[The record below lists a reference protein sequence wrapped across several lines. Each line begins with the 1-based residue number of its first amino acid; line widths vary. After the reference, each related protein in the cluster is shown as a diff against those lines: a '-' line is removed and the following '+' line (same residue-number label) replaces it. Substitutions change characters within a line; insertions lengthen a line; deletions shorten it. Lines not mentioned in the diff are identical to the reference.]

1 MKDLERYYNSKFM
14 NFSTEYREIS
24 ENLDN
29 LRIEDSNNSWIT
41 NSSSLHKDE
50 LEFESLIEGINLKR
64 KKSQWYTVEQI
75 EKLKLAINAF
85 SNKATAIRSRLRLR
99 ISYTSFRRLMKEIND
114 GSNNYRFKNR
124 IRRSENELQDT
135 HKEYIK
141 QLLIPSTIPV
151 TIDYV

>member
-1 MKDLERYYNSKFM
+1 MKDLERDYNSKFM

-29 LRIEDSNNSWIT
+29 LRIEDSNNSLIT
-41 NSSSLHKDE
+41 NSSPLHKDE

-85 SNKATAIRSRLRLR
+85 PNKATAIRSRLR
-99 ISYTSFRRLMKEIND
+99 ISYTSFRRFMKEIND

-124 IRRSENELQDT
+124 I
-135 HKEYIK
+135 
-141 QLLIPSTIPV
+141 
-151 TIDYV
+151 